1 MKKINKI
8 LILILCNDSCGIYRQ
23 NVVNVSAVTQK
34 GQLQL
39 IVYQSFNGSEI
50 HGSYSVTNST
60 ALMANYGSIG
70 NDEENNASNKIV
82 QNHYFKEIGL
92 GFYKLSAP
100 NNNQN
105 IKEIFA
111 IASQSYTSKYK
122 ETFVGSKRKI
132 DFK

>member
-8 LILILCNDSCGIYRQ
+8 LILILCNCSCGIYRQ
-23 NVVNVSAVTQK
+23 NVVNVPAVTQK

-60 ALMANYGSIG
+60 AFMANYGSIG
-70 NDEENNASNKIV
+70 NVEENNYRNKIV

-92 GFYKLSAP
+92 GFYKPSAP
-100 NNNQN
+100 NNNQT

-111 IASQSYTSKYK
+111 IA
-122 ETFVGSKRKI
+122 G
-132 DFK
+132 